1 MAGLT
6 LQVMTVLEGK
16 LVRLRQLEPADEQEL
31 RRIHATA
38 EVARWWGP
46 PEEAFPFGDDPS
58 ATRFT
63 VLVDGD
69 VGGLIQYGEEPEPD
83 YRHAWIDLFI
93 DPERHGRGFGS
104 DAVTAVARHLIE
116 DQGHH
121 RITIDPAMDNA
132 AAIRCYEKA
141 GFDRVGV
148 TRLSWRDPEGRWRDG
163 LLMELVVPPRESQD
177 RQ

>member
-1 MAGLT
+1 MRPPRSPG
-6 LQVMTVLEGK
+6 G
-16 LVRLRQLEPADEQEL
+16 
-31 RRIHATA
+31 
-38 EVARWWGP
+38 GP

-58 ATRFT
+58 ATRLT

-69 VGGLIQYGEEPEPD
+69 VCGLIQYGEEPEPD

-93 DPERHGRGFGS
+93 GPKRQGRGFGT

-116 DQGHH
+116 DHRHH
-121 RITIDPAMDNA
+121 RITIDPAIWTM
-132 AAIRCYEKA
+132 RPRSVYEKA
-141 GFDRVGV
+141 GFHRVGV

-163 LLMELVVPPRESQD
+163 LLMELVVPPRESQK